1 MSDLPGTEALDAATA
16 EIDRLD
22 DVALARALVEA
33 HRVAVDAA
41 LAAADDIAHATTLVV
56 EAIEGGGRVVLVGA
70 GTSGRLAVLD
80 AAELPPTFGVDPA
93 LVEGRIAGGD
103 AALRRAVEGAED
115 DAGAGA
121 RSAADVG
128 EGDVL
133 IGISASGGA
142 PFVRA
147 AMRAARERGARTVAI
162 VNAANGA
169 LAREADV
176 GIVAATG
183 AEPVQGSTRMRAG
196 TAQKIVL
203 NAISTGAMIR
213 LGKTYGNRM
222 VDLVATNAKLRARSE
237 RLVRDLAGDDAV
249 ARALLDAAGGSVKT
263 AVVMARRG
271 VERDE
276 AERLLR
282 EARGRLARV
291 IGARG

>member
-1 MSDLPGTEALDAATA
+1 VSAQLPATESLDPATA
-16 EIDRLD
+16 AIDRLD
-22 DVALARALVEA
+22 DLGLARMLIDA

-41 LAAADDIAHATTLVV
+41 LAAAEPIARATALVAD
-56 EAIEGGGRVVLVGA
+56 AIAAGGRVVLVGA

-103 AALRRAVEGAED
+103 RALRRAVEGAED
-115 DAGAGA
+115 DVEAGA
-121 RSAADVG
+121 RVVDDVSA
-128 EGDVL
+128 GDVV

-147 AMRAARERGARTVAI
+147 AIGAARARGARTI
-162 VNAANGA
+162 GIQNAPSGG
-169 LAREADV
+169 LAGDAEI

-183 AEPVQGSTRMRAG
+183 AEPIQGSTRMRAG
-196 TAQKIVL
+196 TAQKVVL

-222 VDLVATNAKLRARSE
+222 IDLVATNAKLRARSE
-237 RLVRDLAGDDAV
+237 RLVRDLAGEVD

-271 VERDE
+271 VDRSA
-276 AERLLR
+276 AERLLA
-282 EARGRLARV
+282 EAGGRLAR
-291 IGARG
+291 IIDAPT

>member
-1 MSDLPGTEALDAATA
+1 MTELPATEGLDPATA
-16 EIDRLD
+16 AIDQLD
-22 DVALARALVEA
+22 DVELARTLVEA
-33 HRVAVDAA
+33 HRGAVDAA
-41 LAAADDIAHATTLVV
+41 LAASEAIARATVLVA
-56 EAIEGGGRVVLVGA
+56 EAIENGGRVVLVGA

-115 DAGAGA
+115 DAEAGA
-121 RSAADVG
+121 RAV
-128 EGDVL
+128 GDVRAGDVV

-147 AMRAARERGARTVAI
+147 AVRAARERGARTVGI
-162 VNAANGA
+162 VNAPEAA
-169 LAREADV
+169 LARDAEI

-183 AEPVQGSTRMRAG
+183 AEPIQGSTRMRAG

-222 VDLVATNAKLRARSE
+222 IDLVATNAKLRARSE
-237 RLVRDLAGDDAV
+237 RLVRELCGADEP
-249 ARALLDAAGGSVKT
+249 RALLDAAGGSVKT
-263 AVVMARRG
+263 ALVMARRG
-271 VERDE
+271 VERAE

-282 EARGRLARV
+282 DARGRLTR
-291 IGARG
+291 IIDGPG